1 MAFLFS
7 NVSRLDTKQSPPPEM
22 LLVGGG
28 TLATEFRSLISILF
42 HKHPNQIL
50 AERLTGIFASAYQ
63 FTNLCPVHGAT
74 PVDTIWIQPCQK

>member
-7 NVSRLDTKQSPPPEM
+7 NVSRLDTKQSPPPRN
-22 LLVGGG
+22 VIGWGG